1 MTHDMPLWVE
11 IVASILI
18 VLSGI
23 VTLIGSIGLVKL
35 RYFRKRIHAPTLG
48 NSLGLWFLM
57 VASMMISYVLGD
69 RLFFHEM
76 LVVVFIFMTSPIS
89 WTLLMRSYILR
100 LASDGSDKDEN

>member
-1 MTHDMPLWVE
+1 MTVEIPLWIE

-23 VTLIGSIGLVKL
+23 ITLIGNLGFVTLQ
-35 RYFRKRIHAPTLG
+35 YFRRRIHSPTLG

-57 VASMMISYVLGD
+57 AASMLISYVLGD

-76 LVVVFIFMTSPIS
+76 LVIVFIFMTSPIS
-89 WTLLMRSYILR
+89 WTLLMRSYVLKAAR
-100 LASDGSDKDEN
+100 DELED

>member
-1 MTHDMPLWVE
+1 MTPVIPLWIE
-11 IVASILI
+11 IIASILI

-23 VTLIGSIGLVKL
+23 VTLIGNLGLVNL
-35 RYFRKRIHAPTLG
+35 LYFRKRIHAPTLG

-57 VASMMISYVLGD
+57 VASMLISYVLGD

-100 LASDGSDKDEN
+100 QAREEGSEES